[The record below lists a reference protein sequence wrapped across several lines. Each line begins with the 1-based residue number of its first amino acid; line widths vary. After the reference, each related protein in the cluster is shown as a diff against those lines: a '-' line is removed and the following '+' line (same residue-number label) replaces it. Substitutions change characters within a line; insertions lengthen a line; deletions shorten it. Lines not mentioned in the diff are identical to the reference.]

1 MSLTFRHKRAQC
13 HKQTRQSKAP
23 TTGLGTE
30 PDDAKVTGSIRGHTH
45 GVRIVEMMSCQ
56 TDFSANDLKKKFV
69 NSKR

>member
-23 TTGLGTE
+23 TAE
-30 PDDAKVTGSIRGHTH
+30 PDDANVTGSIRGHTH

-69 NSKR
+69 NSKK